1 MLNGTRLL
9 GCVAAAWLLGGGVGN
24 AASIT
29 LDAFNLFVT
38 GAGSLGTA
46 AQVDTADISG
56 TANSHSALVYTK
68 DWVEFHVTPTTLT
81 TATVDVLNNP
91 RTGLPTF
98 PGETYRITSGTKT
111 GTVVFGPTPVTNTPT
126 ALLLTGCGGS
136 TGGASPPPPRRS
148 RCAWTPGPSAPTTAQ
163 KGSRG

>member
-29 LDAFNLFVT
+29 LDGFLLTVT

-46 AQVDTADISG
+46 AQVDTADITG
-56 TANSHSALVYTK
+56 TVNSHSALAYTA

-81 TATVDVLNNP
+81 TATVDVLANP
-91 RTGLPTF
+91 RTGLPTY
-98 PGETYRITSGTKT
+98 PGETFQVTSGSV
-111 GTVVFGPTPVTNTPT
+111 GGPLVFGPAPVTNIPV
-126 ALLLTGCGGS
+126 ALLLTGG
-136 TGGASPPPPRRS
+136 TEYFLELAS
-148 RCAWTPGPSAPTTAQ
+148 G
-163 KGSRG
+163 

>member
-46 AQVDTADISG
+46 AQVDTADITG
-56 TANSHSALVYTK
+56 TANSHSALAYTS

-91 RTGLPTF
+91 RTGLPTY
-98 PGETYRITSGTKT
+98 PGETYRITSGTTT
-111 GTVVFGPTPVTNTPT
+111 GPIVVGPTPVTNTPT
-126 ALLLTGCGGS
+126 ALLLTGG
-136 TGGASPPPPRRS
+136 TEYFLELASLSP
-148 RCAWTPGPSAPTTAQ
+148 APGL
-163 KGSRG
+163 G